1 MTLHLGRRKA
11 REALSRLK
19 LVRVGKP
26 FNVLLFE
33 AFAAKIRESF
43 LDIIS
48 ETELVQYDPPP
59 VESLDASLLTKSLN
73 LDVGGHILGVTEVD
87 LLDRSSDDFWNFMFG
102 GKDNSNDVAVV
113 STKRLQGRSSDVATA
128 RLLKVALHEIGHNF
142 GLMHHYGQARAADG
156 GYCPMTKG
164 DFNRFGERGYVRAI
178 IDTRGFR
185 FCRNCE
191 RFLQANYA

>member
-1 MTLHLGRRKA
+1 VTLHLGRKKA

-19 LVRVGKP
+19 LVRVGGP
-26 FNVLLFE
+26 FPLPLFE
-33 AFAAKIRESF
+33 AFADKIRESF
-43 LDIIS
+43 LDIID
-48 ETELVQYDPPP
+48 ETEIVQYDPPP
-59 VESLDASLLTKSLN
+59 VESMDASLLTQSLN
-73 LDVGGHILGVTEVD
+73 FEVGGHILGVTEAD
-87 LLDRSSDDFWNFMFG
+87 LLDRSSGDFWGFMFG

-113 STKRLQGRSSDVATA
+113 STRRLHGRSSDVAAA

-142 GLMHHYGQARAADG
+142 GLLHHYGDEKAADG
-156 GYCPMTKG
+156 SYCPMTKG